1 MLDGH
6 ARARPIS
13 AETFASAAQMA
24 VRIATAIEQRLTVML
39 KVAEQALD
47 AHPTRSTRR
56 CSSGHGLRSLANL
69 RQMALRAGAGDAL
82 CLVS

>member
-24 VRIATAIEQRLTVML
+24 VRIATAIEQRLAVML

-56 CSSGHGLRSLANL
+56 CSSGHGPRSLAISGKW
-69 RQMALRAGAGDAL
+69 RSEREREMRCAW
-82 CLVS
+82 